1 MPIPFTLSMTKKRT
15 DKSQYPSRYSPGGW
29 VSAPQYI
36 TELICEKKAQK
47 DQKELPIKFWEIKEW
62 RNYYR
67 YQITLANKLLKEFAA
82 DAIIAALKDKRCWK
96 TYSLRA
102 PMLHG
107 IIKEKSDET
116 VDRESE
122 TSYDVPDKED
132 IKHRSANNQ
141 KSILSRLRELDE

>member
-1 MPIPFTLSMTKKRT
+1 MPIPFTQFMTKKRT

-36 TELICEKKAQK
+36 TEFICEKKAQK
-47 DQKELPIKFWEIKEW
+47 DRKELPLKFWEIKEW

-67 YQITLANKLLKEFAA
+67 YQITLANKLLKEFPA

-102 PMLHG
+102 PMLYG
-107 IIKEKSDET
+107 IIQEKDSEI
-116 VDRESE
+116 VKRESE
-122 TSYDVPDKED
+122 TNYDVSEQDNV
-132 IKHRSANNQ
+132 KHKSANKKQ
-141 KSILSRLRELDE
+141 SIISKLRELDE

>member
-1 MPIPFTLSMTKKRT
+1 MTKKRT

-47 DQKELPIKFWEIKEW
+47 DRKELPIKFWEIKEW

-67 YQITLANKLLKEFAA
+67 YQITLANKLLGEFSA
-82 DAIIAALKDKRCWK
+82 DAIISALKDNRCWK

-102 PMLHG
+102 PMLRG
-107 IIKEKSDET
+107 IIEEKSNVSTERTAEANYEVTNKKD
-116 VDRESE
+116 
-122 TSYDVPDKED
+122 P
-132 IKHRSANNQ
+132 KHKSANDQ
-141 KSILSRLRELDE
+141 KSIISKLRELDE

>member
-1 MPIPFTLSMTKKRT
+1 MTKKRT
-15 DKSQYPSRYSPGGW
+15 NKSQYPSRYSPGGW

-67 YQITLANKLLKEFAA
+67 YQITLANKLLKEFPA
-82 DAIIAALKDKRCWK
+82 DVIIAALKDNRCWK

-102 PMLHG
+102 PLLHG
-107 IIKEKSDET
+107 IIEEKNRS
-116 VDRESE
+116 VLKRESE
-122 TSYDVPDKED
+122 ANYDVSEKDN
-132 IKHRSANNQ
+132 IKHKSSNNKQ
-141 KSILSRLRELDE
+141 SIISKLRELDE